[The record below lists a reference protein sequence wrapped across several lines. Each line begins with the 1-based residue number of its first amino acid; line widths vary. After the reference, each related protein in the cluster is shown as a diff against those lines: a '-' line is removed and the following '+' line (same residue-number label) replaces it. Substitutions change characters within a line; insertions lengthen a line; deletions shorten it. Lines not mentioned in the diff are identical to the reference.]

1 MLLYP
6 RHYVRFLDG
15 REGNF
20 AVAAFLPGDLAACI
34 PTLST
39 EVRIGRDHARKLWE
53 KHRLGHADLGVIQR
67 AIDNGWC
74 TKSRN
79 AALDFLYIDQTMP
92 ARRFVLGIKATYG
105 GQETWV
111 STLHRSDEHQIRRRL
126 RRARETDMLLRTH
139 VWT

>member
-20 AVAAFLPGDLAACI
+20 AVVAFLPGDLAARM

-39 EVRIGRDHARKLWE
+39 EVRIGRSHALKLWE
-53 KHRLGHADLGVIQR
+53 KHNLGYADLGVIQR

-74 TKSRN
+74 TKSRE
-79 AALDFLYIDQTMP
+79 AALDFLYIDSATP
-92 ARRFVLGIKATYG
+92 PRRFVLGIKAAYG
-105 GQETWV
+105 GEETWV

-126 RRARETDMLLRTH
+126 RRAREADKLLRAH